1 MRNIFLMATAF
12 AALTAASAQAADL
25 PRRKTAPEP
34 YYNAAPTFTWTGFYL
49 GANAGYGF
57 GKFTGAGRT
66 FFGEANNGFV
76 GLTGGYNY
84 QANNIVL
91 GVEADFDWTNMKD
104 RKAVLVGGTNVVDSS
119 ARISSFGTVRGRLG
133 YAMDRAL
140 IFATAGV
147 AGANMK
153 AATIITDATPA
164 VVYSGSGDTFHT
176 GYALGAGLEYAFTNN
191 VSAKGEYVYANLS
204 KKDYFSAPNQ
214 ISSGASLNLL
224 RAGVNYR
231 F

>member
-1 MRNIFLMATAF
+1 MRKILMLATAF

-25 PRRKTAPEP
+25 PRRNAAPEP
-34 YYNAAPTFTWTGFYL
+34 YYNVAPTFTWTGFYV

-57 GKFTGAGRT
+57 GRFTDGGRL
-66 FFGEANNGFV
+66 FFGDASNGFV
-76 GLTGGYNY
+76 GLTAGYNY
-84 QANNIVL
+84 QINNIVL

-104 RKAVLVGGTNVVDSS
+104 RRTVLFGANAQDS
-119 ARISSFGTVRGRLG
+119 AATISSFGTLRARAG

-140 IFATAGV
+140 VYVTGGV

-153 AATIITDATPA
+153 GSTIVTDATPA
-164 VVYSGSGDTFHT
+164 VIYSGSGDAFNV
-176 GYALGAGLEYAFTNN
+176 GYALGVGLEYAFTRNI
-191 VSAKGEYVYANLS
+191 SAKGEYLYADVS
-204 KKDYFSAPNQ
+204 KKNYFAAPFTV
-214 ISSGASLNLL
+214 SSGASLNLV